1 MVIFLQ
7 AQITLMAY
15 LCPECGYEQDDA
27 GDCPSCQVPLESD
40 ESEKEEEGD
49 SEDEE

>member
-1 MVIFLQ
+1 
-7 AQITLMAY
+7 MAY

-40 ESEKEEEGD
+40 ESDLDEEEEE
-49 SEDEE
+49 SEDQE